1 MNPIYKWLIFKNPIL
16 SNKAILIQTD
26 FKPNLNGI
34 NIVVDI
40 DKINKKDISINDT
53 LDKSLLTINED
64 QSNIN
69 KLIHLSLYDYILS
82 SSF

>member
-1 MNPIYKWLIFKNPIL
+1 MNPIYKLLIFKNPIL
-16 SNKAILIQTD
+16 SIKPKLIQTD

-34 NIVVDI
+34 NIVLDI

-82 SSF
+82 S